1 MIITSNDPEVRNL
14 YRLGGQVDVVVYT
27 GDNFVLNSIAG
38 FRLKLISLLSYV
50 R

>member
-1 MIITSNDPEVRNL
+1 MIITSDDPDVRDL

-27 GDNFVLNSIAG
+27 GDSFILNSVAHL
-38 FRLKLISLLSYV
+38 RLKIISLLSYV